1 MAQRGGT
8 GKRILWQI
16 IRLLSKK
23 KKISTDKV
31 SQDFSDSPFSFLNT
45 NGLPHAPSPTNL
57 PPQNVLKS
65 KERLGQ
71 GERLEIRR
79 EKSGR
84 GGKTVTTIQ
93 GFPSYLG
100 ESKKSKT
107 LKTLKTSLGTGGSW
121 NQNTMEL
128 QGDRRNEVYNWLKES
143 GFSPILAGG

>member
-1 MAQRGGT
+1 MS
-8 GKRILWQI
+8 KR
-16 IRLLSKK
+16 
-23 KKISTDKV
+23 KKILTDNV
-31 SQDFSDSPFSFLNT
+31 NQDFSDSPFSSLDT
-45 NGLPHAPSPTNL
+45 NGLPNGPSSSSKTL
-57 PPQNVLKS
+57 PDKHKP

-100 ESKKSKT
+100 AAKKSKT

-128 QGDRRNEVYNWLKES
+128 QGDRRSEVYSWLKES
-143 GFSPILAGG
+143 GFSPVLAGG

>member
-1 MAQRGGT
+1 MS
-8 GKRILWQI
+8 KR
-16 IRLLSKK
+16 
-23 KKISTDKV
+23 KKISTDNV
-31 SQDFSDSPFSFLNT
+31 NQDFSDSPFSSLDT
-45 NGLPHAPSPTNL
+45 NGLPNGPSSNSKLL
-57 PPQNVLKS
+57 PDKQKPKAR
-65 KERLGQ
+65 ERLGQ

-100 ESKKSKT
+100 EAKKSKT

-128 QGDRRNEVYNWLKES
+128 QGDRRSEVYNWLKES
-143 GFSPILAGG
+143 GFSPVLAGG

>member
-1 MAQRGGT
+1 MS
-8 GKRILWQI
+8 KR
-16 IRLLSKK
+16 
-23 KKISTDKV
+23 KKISTDNV
-31 SQDFSDSPFSFLNT
+31 NQDFSDSPFSSLDT
-45 NGLPHAPSPTNL
+45 NGLPNGPTSSSKLL
-57 PPQNVLKS
+57 PAKHKPKAR
-65 KERLGQ
+65 ERLGQ

-100 ESKKSKT
+100 EAKKSKT

-128 QGDRRNEVYNWLKES
+128 QGDRRSEVYNWLKES
-143 GFSPILAGG
+143 GFSPVLAGG

>member
-1 MAQRGGT
+1 MS
-8 GKRILWQI
+8 KR
-16 IRLLSKK
+16 
-23 KKISTDKV
+23 KKISTDNV
-31 SQDFSDSPFSFLNT
+31 NQDFSDSPFSSLDT
-45 NGLPHAPSPTNL
+45 NGLPNVSGSSSKTL
-57 PPQNVLKS
+57 PDKHKPKAR
-65 KERLGQ
+65 ERLGQ

-100 ESKKSKT
+100 EAKKSKT

-128 QGDRRNEVYNWLKES
+128 QGDRRSEVYNWLKES
-143 GFSPILAGG
+143 GFSPVLAGG